1 MVAQHTESGA
11 AVTVAAIR
19 APIEQ
24 ADQFGVIEAADDGRT
39 IAAFREKPKD
49 AKPLADAPDQV
60 YASMGNYVFTTEAL
74 MEAVSADAAD
84 EDSKHDIGGN
94 IIPMLVARG
103 EAEVYDFAAN
113 EVPGATDRDRSYW
126 RDVGTLDA
134 YYEANMDLL
143 KPVPPI
149 DLYQGDWPIRTYEGQ
164 HPPARSVP
172 GRSGREAEI
181 VNCMLASGTLI
192 VGGTLRHTILFPS
205 VRVEQGAVVEH
216 SLLFEGVIVEEGA
229 HLHRCIVDKD
239 VKIPAGERIGFD
251 RAADAMRFT
260 VTEGGIVVI
269 PKSYCFSV
277 PV

>member
-1 MVAQHTESGA
+1 MI
-11 AVTVAAIR
+11 TV
-19 APIEQ
+19 
-24 ADQFGVIEAADDGRT
+24 DADDRIT
-39 IAAFREKPKD
+39 SFLEKPEHPGSIPGD
-49 AKPLADAPDQV
+49 PDHAL
-60 YASMGNYVFTTEAL
+60 ASMGVYVFPVKLLIDLLRRDNAAAGSTHDFGKDILPTIVPSHRVVAYRFGG
-74 MEAVSADAAD
+74 MFGRVTAD
-84 EDSKHDIGGN
+84 
-94 IIPMLVARG
+94 R
-103 EAEVYDFAAN
+103 
-113 EVPGATDRDRSYW
+113 YW

-251 RAADAMRFT
+251 RAADAKRFT
-260 VTEGGIVVI
+260 VSEGGIVVI
-269 PKSYCFSV
+269 PKSYCFSAAV
-277 PV
+277 